1 MQVLGLES
9 VRLRRLIPLR
19 RRFLFILE
27 TIEALM
33 IEIES
38 LVKVYNGRRGTKA
51 LDSISFTVPRGDLF
65 GFLGPNGAGKTT
77 TIRILATLLRP
88 TSGTARIDGHDITR
102 EPLAIRDIIG
112 YMPESPGFYPPMRGM
127 EHLLYWA
134 EFYGIPKAERLK
146 QAKELLALVELQEAA
161 QMKLKAYSHGM
172 KQRLALAQALLNDAP
187 VLIMDEPA
195 GGLDPAGMRFFR
207 QLMKRLNSQGKTIF
221 LSSHLLSEVEM
232 TCDTVGVINKGK
244 IVEVSDLSTL
254 QKRIASTRENAI
266 RIETDGVSEE
276 AVAAVKSIE
285 GVRQVEVK
293 NNVLTVVVERGS
305 DLAADINAALVSRG
319 SKVRSLRQEDVRL
332 EDVFV
337 ALTGGK

>member
-1 MQVLGLES
+1 
-9 VRLRRLIPLR
+9 
-19 RRFLFILE
+19 
-27 TIEALM
+27 M